1 VRRLPSLPALRAFE
15 AAGRHLSFRRAA
27 AELLVTPSAI
37 SHQIQRLEQDLGAT
51 LFLRKTRAI
60 ALTPAGERYLDGVR
74 RAFDLLEAETLSVRA
89 PERAVLRVSLLA
101 SFATH
106 WLVPRLGRFAAA
118 HPKIELRLEPSNTL
132 ADVRG
137 GEADL
142 AIRYGMGGWPEVE
155 AERLMPDQI
164 APVVS
169 PALLERG
176 PPIAQ
181 PADLLHHTLLLSY
194 AREPIEWPA
203 WATAHGFDLAR
214 ARTLMLHDYNIVL
227 EAALAGQ
234 GVAMGRHSLI
244 GERLRSGAL
253 VTPLGGQPFAPP
265 GLGHWLVTRPG
276 PLPPPATAFIA
287 WIRGE
292 AARPIDR

>member
-1 VRRLPSLPALRAFE
+1 MPALRAFE

-37 SHQIQRLEQDLGAT
+37 SHQIQRLEQDLGAA

-74 RAFDLLEAETLSVRA
+74 RAFDLLEAETRSARA

-118 HPKIELRLEPSNTL
+118 HPEIELRLEPSNAL
-132 ADVRG
+132 ADVKG

-142 AIRYGMGGWPEVE
+142 AIRYGTGGWPEVE
-155 AERLMPDQI
+155 AIQLMPDRI

-169 PALLERG
+169 PALLQRG
-176 PPIAQ
+176 PPIEK

-203 WATAHGFDLAR
+203 WSAAHGFDLAR

-244 GERLRSGAL
+244 AERLRSGAL
-253 VTPLGGQPFAPP
+253 VMPLGGPPFAPP
-265 GLGHWLVTRPG
+265 GLGHRLVTRLG
-276 PLPPPATAFIA
+276 PLPPPAAAFIT

-292 AARPIDR
+292 AV

>member
-1 VRRLPSLPALRAFE
+1 MRRLPSLPALRAFE

-37 SHQIQRLEQDLGAT
+37 SHQVQRLEQELGTA
-51 LFLRKTRAI
+51 LFVRKTRAI

-74 RAFDLLEAETLSVRA
+74 RAFDLLAEETRAVRA

-118 HPKIELRLEPSNTL
+118 HPEIELRLEPSNAL
-132 ADVRG
+132 VDIGG

-142 AIRYGMGGWPEVE
+142 AIRYGTGGWPEVE
-155 AERLMPDQI
+155 ATLLLADRI

-169 PALLERG
+169 PALLDRG
-176 PPIAQ
+176 PPIAA
-181 PADLLHHTLLLSY
+181 PADLLRHTLLLSY

-203 WATAHGFDLAR
+203 WSAAHGFDLAR

-234 GVAMGRHSLI
+234 GVAMGRHALI
-244 GERLRSGAL
+244 GEKLRGGAL
-253 VTPLGGQPFAPP
+253 VEPLGGPPFAPP
-265 GLGHWLVTRPG
+265 GLGYWLVTR
-276 PLPPPATAFIA
+276 
-287 WIRGE
+287 
-292 AARPIDR
+292 